1 MREIKR
7 DNMKAKILVSTMIF
21 SYLLSISSIL
31 FAAAPLH
38 AHKKKPNYLH
48 FNPDNSDQKL
58 STNFE
63 LQYPQ
68 EKTLQEKLDE
78 KESEKSRPLFTMP
91 NGILFNFS
99 YNLG

>member
-1 MREIKR
+1 
-7 DNMKAKILVSTMIF
+7 MIF
-21 SYLLSISSIL
+21 SWLLSSVV

-38 AHKKKPNYLH
+38 PKKKPNYLH
-48 FNPDNSDQKL
+48 FNPENTDQKL

-68 EKTLQEKLDE
+68 EKTLQEKLTE
-78 KESEKSRPLFTMP
+78 KQNDKSSPLFTMP
-91 NGILFNFS
+91 NGIVFNFT